1 MQYRTPFILVLL
13 VLQSGTVR
21 SAIDGGDQPIPRA
34 GAFVGQDLHMAGR
47 AFISYQIMAGW
58 AGVKKGGKGI
68 LKGTGK
74 HIMVFREG
82 FSMSIGANQF
92 SSDSAV
98 VWLVPGSTWMA
109 ENAVGKGQKFSV
121 GARTGYEAKVY
132 LEGDVSAKKTKG
144 ARMMDLSETV
154 VEQGRIMV
162 IQFGVNGEVFVTA
175 DKREIADPRG
185 LELYAEAFDAVAAVE
200 PEFTGHKVPGYL
212 LPVRPVPELPAEKP
226 TEKPVKPVS
235 ERIEREEPAGVVA
248 EPGVE
253 EPRFRYPIHYSGV
266 GEVAPKVEWDDKAK
280 IGTWIGR
287 LYLWQKQ
294 DEEGGLLELQADNA
308 VIFYS
313 GKELD
318 TGQKEAGPGGILA
331 SGAIEAVYLSGD
343 VLMTEGR
350 RTIRAD
356 EIYYNFEAKKALAV
370 NAVMRTFDVSEGI
383 PIYVRAAELRQVAEN
398 KFAADDITL
407 TTSEFYLPQISLSAS
422 SVIITDTT
430 TLDEQQGK
438 LSKGSYDAQ
447 MHDVRLKM
455 YDKTIFYW
463 PFLRSNLQRSDVPLK
478 SVHVGHDNRWGTLVE
493 TRWFLSRLLGLEEPE
508 GTESTLALDYYS
520 ERGFGSGIEFDY
532 AKENYFGKILG
543 YVINDEGEDRLGRHS
558 SRRNLEPE
566 RELRGRFSWR
576 HRQFLP
582 YDWQLT
588 AEVSYISDEHFLESF
603 YRNEFYVGKQQETL
617 VHMKRIE
624 DNWGLSLLGK
634 VRINDFVDELE
645 ELPSAEFHWTGQSFL
660 DDKLT
665 FYSDSQ
671 VSRFRQLYAAES
683 IPAGPEQFF
692 TFMSTRNELDMP
704 MMIGKAKVV
713 PFLAGTVA
721 YEDGLGFYSEL
732 DGGTAERED
741 GVWFG
746 ESGVRV
752 SSQPYWK
759 VFPDVKSQLWDLNQ
773 LRHIIRPYLTAVA
786 YTESDSVIEQRDT
799 LSVGISQR
807 LQTKRGIG
815 DKQRT
820 VDWMRL
826 DMDVTWVSDSGDSSA
841 GPDRFIWNRPFI
853 PLVNRFSPLLN
864 PQDRYDRRSG
874 DIFGPR
880 RNYIG
885 ADYTWRLSDTT
896 AVLSDLNF
904 DMQSG
909 VVQQLNVGFSHL
921 RWPDLSY
928 YIGSRYLR
936 RIDNGYGKNGSNVF
950 TFAATYVL
958 DPRYTAIYSA
968 QYDFD
973 YGAALRSDIS
983 LIRRYHRMYCG
994 FTYSSDSSLDRQAI
1008 VFSVWLQGVPEIA
1021 IGPRRYMG
1029 LGDSSGY

>member
-1 MQYRTPFILVLL
+1 MFAQDRDAYCVNPGVSAILAYMSMRKNILPILVLL
-13 VLQSGTVR
+13 VLV
-21 SAIDGGDQPIPRA
+21 SARPGLAIENQQA
-34 GAFVGQDLHMAGR
+34 AVFVGQDLHMAGR
-47 AFISYQIMAGW
+47 AVISHQLSTGEH
-58 AGVKKGGKGI
+58 I
-68 LKGTGK
+68 L
-74 HIMVFREG
+74 VFRDG
-82 FSMSIGANQF
+82 FSMSIGANEF
-92 SSDSAV
+92 SSDNAV
-98 VWLVPGSTWMA
+98 VWLVPGSAGMA
-109 ENAVGKGQKFSV
+109 ESAVRQGQKAGD
-121 GARTGYEAKVY
+121 GARIGYKAKVY
-132 LEGDVSAKKTKG
+132 LRGSLSVKKAKG
-144 ARMMDLSETV
+144 ARMTDLSETV
-154 VEQGRIMV
+154 LEQGQVMV
-162 IQFGVNGEVFVTA
+162 IQFGISGEVFVTA
-175 DKREIADPRG
+175 DKREIAEARG
-185 LELYAEAFDAVAAVE
+185 LELYAKAFAGLREAKILPMSAEAEPRELEPVAEIVG
-200 PEFTGHKVPGYL
+200 P
-212 LPVRPVPELPAEKP
+212 
-226 TEKPVKPVS
+226 
-235 ERIEREEPAGVVA
+235 EEPAEVGI
-248 EPGVE
+248 EPE
-253 EPRFRYPIHYSGV
+253 DKEPHFRYPIHYSGT

-308 VIFYS
+308 VVFGSVQEPGSDKKQTGDEGIF
-313 GKELD
+313 
-318 TGQKEAGPGGILA
+318 GG
-331 SGAIEAVYLSGD
+331 GAIEAVYLSGD

-370 NAVMRTFDVSEGI
+370 DAVMRTFDVSGRV
-383 PIYVRAAELRQVAEN
+383 PIYVRAAKLKQVAEN
-398 KFAADDITL
+398 IFAADNITL
-407 TTSEFYLPQISLSAS
+407 TTSEFYLPQISLNAS

-430 TLDEQQGK
+430 TLDEQQGR

-447 MHDVRLKM
+447 MRDVRLKM

-463 PFLRSNLQRSDVPLK
+463 PFIRSNLQRSDIPLK
-478 SVHVGHDNRWGTLVE
+478 SVRVGHDSRWGTLVE

-508 GTESTLALDYYS
+508 GTETTLALDYYS
-520 ERGFGSGIEFDY
+520 KRGFGSGIEVNY
-532 AKENYFGKILG
+532 AKENYFGRILG
-543 YVINDEGEDRLGRHS
+543 YVINDEGEDYLGRHS
-558 SRRNLEPE
+558 TRRNLKPE

-582 YDWQLT
+582 YNWQLT
-588 AEVSYISDEHFLESF
+588 TEVSYISDPNFLEAY
-603 YRNEFYVGKQQETL
+603 YRSEFNVGKEQETL

-624 DNWGLSLLGK
+624 DNWGLSFLGK
-634 VRINDFVDELE
+634 MRTNDFVDKLE

-671 VSRFRQLYAAES
+671 VSRFRQRYVS
-683 IPAGPEQFF
+683 RSAGQQQFF
-692 TFMSTRNELDMP
+692 TFMSTRNELDIP

-713 PFLAGTVA
+713 PFWAGTVA
-721 YEDGLGFYSEL
+721 YEDGRGFYSEL

-746 ESGVRV
+746 ETGVRV

-773 LRHIIRPYLTAVA
+773 LRHLIRPYLTAVA

-807 LQTKRGIG
+807 LQTKRGTSE
-815 DKQRT
+815 KKSRT

-826 DMDVTWVSDSGDSSA
+826 DMDVTWVNDSDDASA
-841 GPDRFIWNRPFI
+841 GPDRFIWNKPFI
-853 PLVNRFSPLLN
+853 PLVNG
-864 PQDRYDRRSG
+864 YDRRSG
-874 DIFGPR
+874 NIFGPR
-880 RNYIG
+880 RNYFG
-885 ADYTWRLSDTT
+885 ADYIWRLSDTT

-909 VVQQLNVGFSHL
+909 VVQQLNVGFSRL

-936 RIDNGYGKNGSNVF
+936 RIDNGLGEKGSNVF

-958 DPRYTAIYSA
+958 DPRYTAVCFT

-973 YGAALRSDIS
+973 YGATVRSDIT
-983 LIRRYHRMYCG
+983 LLRRYHRMYWG
-994 FTYSSDSSLDRQAI
+994 LTYSMDSSRDKQAI
-1008 VFSVWLQGVPEIA
+1008 LFSIWPQGVPD
-1021 IGPRRYMG
+1021 IGIGARRYMG
-1029 LGDSSGY
+1029 LGGSVGY